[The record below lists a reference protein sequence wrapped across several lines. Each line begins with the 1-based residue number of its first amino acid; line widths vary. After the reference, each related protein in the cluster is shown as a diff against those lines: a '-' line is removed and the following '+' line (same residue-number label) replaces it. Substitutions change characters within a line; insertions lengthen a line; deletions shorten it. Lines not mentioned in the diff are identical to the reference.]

1 MRAGLQAPLP
11 AARHWGVIPPAT
23 NMIIYGAITDTST
36 GGLFIAGIIPGL
48 GQFVG
53 RYRAGEGLVIRPVQA
68 HEFDR

>member
-1 MRAGLQAPLP
+1 
-11 AARHWGVIPPAT
+11 
-23 NMIIYGAITDTST
+23 MIIYGAITDTSI